1 MKCIKLVYW
10 NGKNLGDYLSPFI
23 ISELS
28 GLPIKYKNY
37 YTLGKRGQMN
47 LVLDYIFKEVTWK
60 RLTETLFFFEKNVVG
75 IGSIIT
81 YGNKKSLIWGSG
93 FMNQDEHIKGGKI
106 LAVRGRLTNEKI
118 INDGY
123 KGCDVFGDP
132 ALLLPLI
139 VKPAKHK
146 IYDLAIIPHWK
157 EYDYFKNKYGER
169 YKILDIRTKDVE
181 HFVKELTSCKYILS
195 TSLHGIILSHAYNI
209 PALWIKH
216 GYIDTD
222 GFKFY
227 DYFSS
232 VDIPFYNGYENFDQ
246 YLKNADWRNLFDE
259 HTTSSLPQI
268 DITLIQKRLLDVA
281 PFYVQ
286 DKYRIAHL
294 KHTNN

>member
-10 NGKNLGDYLSPFI
+10 NGENLGDYLSPFI
-23 ISELS
+23 IGKLS
-28 GLPIKYKNY
+28 GLPIKPKDIYSKKGQINLFLHY
-37 YTLGKRGQMN
+37 IRRIFTLRIT
-47 LVLDYIFKEVTWK
+47 D
-60 RLTETLFFFEKNVVG
+60 TLFFFEKNIVG
-75 IGSIIT
+75 IGSIIA

-93 FMNQDEHIKGGKI
+93 FMNKSEHIRGGKV

-139 VKPAKHK
+139 VKPTFEKK
-146 IYDLAIIPHWK
+146 YDIAIIPHWK
-157 EYDYFKNKYGER
+157 EFDFFKDKYGEQ
-169 YKILDIRTKDVE
+169 YKILDMRTTDVE

-195 TSLHGIILSHAYNI
+195 TSLHGIILPHAYNI

-232 VDIPFYNGYENFDQ
+232 VDIPFYDGIKNFNQ
-246 YLKNADWRNLFDE
+246 YLENNNWKYLFDKY
-259 HTTSSLPQI
+259 TINSLPKI
-268 DITLIQKRLLDVA
+268 DISSIQKKLLDVA
-281 PFYVQ
+281 PFQ
-286 DKYRIAHL
+286 IQNKYI
-294 KHTNN
+294 N